1 MGFACHAAILKGAS
15 CTFNGF
21 LEQSSGSRK
30 TPENPANDLSRIG
43 AGGHEIIIM
52 NTTFFSTF
60 GALAIAGLSVSLIPA
75 TTYAGDVR
83 VIHEHHINHL
93 PRDARVVSVSGER
106 CWTSGGAYY
115 RINPTGGFVL
125 FQPTVE
131 AAVIEQPA
139 VEVET
144 SAPIVEEETT
154 ASVVE
159 EPVVEE
165 EDDSVVDVLPQD
177 SQVIVINGENC
188 WMHDGVYYQSFNHGF
203 KVFHP
208 YGKHVD
214 HRPMVNRVERVRESH
229 TVVNHSDRVVHTAH
243 ETALRIDHKR
253 DRHS

>member
-1 MGFACHAAILKGAS
+1 
-15 CTFNGF
+15 
-21 LEQSSGSRK
+21 
-30 TPENPANDLSRIG
+30 
-43 AGGHEIIIM
+43 M
-52 NTTFFSTF
+52 NTTFLSTF
-60 GALAIAGLSVSLIPA
+60 GALAVAALSVSLIPA

-83 VIHEHHINHL
+83 VIHERHINRL
-93 PRDARVVSVSGER
+93 PRDARVVSVRGER

-131 AAVIEQPA
+131 AAVIEQPTVEAAVIEQPA

-144 SAPIVEEETT
+144 EAPIVEEQTT
-154 ASVVE
+154 TTSVVE
-159 EPVVEE
+159 EPVAEE
-165 EDDSVVDVLPQD
+165 EDDTVVNVLPQD
-177 SQVIVINGENC
+177 SQVVVINGESC
-188 WMHDGVYYQSFNHGF
+188 WVRGGVYYHSFNHGF

-243 ETALRIDHKR
+243 ETALRADHKR